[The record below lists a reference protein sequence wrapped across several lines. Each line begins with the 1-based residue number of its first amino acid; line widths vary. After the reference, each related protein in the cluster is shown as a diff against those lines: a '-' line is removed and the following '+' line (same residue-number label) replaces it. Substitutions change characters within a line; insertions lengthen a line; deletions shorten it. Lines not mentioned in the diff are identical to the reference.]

1 MVIVERGII
10 ANGGIALDK
19 PLELPEGSQV
29 IVRIET
35 ASPETASQPD
45 ESVIRSL
52 RAAFPFVGQWADRGD
67 IPDSAEHIGQ
77 ERAKWQQRPF
87 RQD

>member
-1 MVIVERGII
+1 MIIIERGIVSG
-10 ANGGIALDK
+10 GGIALDR

-35 ASPETASQPD
+35 ASLEAASPQEPD
-45 ESVIRSL
+45 AIEKL
-52 RAAFPFVGQWADRGD
+52 RAAFPFVGQWADRND
-67 IPDSAEHIGQ
+67 IPDSAEHIAQ